1 MLQAGRSRPMPARP
15 NVAPQES
22 DDLALAARLALGDA
36 QALSLLLDR
45 YWRPM
50 VGFAADR
57 LGGQDAAED
66 LVQEAFVRVW
76 EHRSQLRPYTS
87 PRAYLYRVLRNLITD
102 DYRRRQLRDRWASA
116 RQFDDEP
123 QVPSPALILE
133 ADQLAVAANRAI
145 AALPERRREVF
156 VLAHLHGLSYQE
168 VAQAL
173 GITRR
178 TVANHM
184 SLALKELRDDLAVFI
199 ELPVRKRSAG

>member
-1 MLQAGRSRPMPARP
+1 MLQIGRSPPRSGAPGSGPPA
-15 NVAPQES
+15 
-22 DDLALAARLALGDA
+22 DDAALAARLAAGDSE
-36 QALSLLLDR
+36 ALSQLLGR

-50 VGFAADR
+50 VSFAADR
-57 LGGQDAAED
+57 LGSQDSAED

-76 EHRSQLRPYTS
+76 EHREHLRADTS

-102 DYRRRQLRDRWASA
+102 DHRRQRLRDRWADVRRRA
-116 RQFDDEP
+116 PEP
-123 QVPSPALILE
+123 EAPSPALLLE

-145 AALPERRREVF
+145 AALPERRRDVF

-168 VAQAL
+168 VATAL

-184 SLALKELRDDLAVFI
+184 SLALKELRDDLAGFI
-199 ELPVRKRSAG
+199 EHLPRPRAVG